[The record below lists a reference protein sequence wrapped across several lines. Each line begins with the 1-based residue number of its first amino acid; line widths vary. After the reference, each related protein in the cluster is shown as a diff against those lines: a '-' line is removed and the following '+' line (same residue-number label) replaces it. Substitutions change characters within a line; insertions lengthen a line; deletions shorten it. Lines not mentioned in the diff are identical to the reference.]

1 MKNMINNSLC
11 WVSEQD
17 DETLLNGSESTCSR
31 HAAKIPLDT
40 GMKAFKSHRSFLS
53 NAMGFI
59 SGLRKETD
67 VFHLVGFFLLLYV
80 YVYVCVCVCIYLT
93 TISFML
99 LEIHNIKRKSIGEG
113 IKREH

>member
-40 GMKAFKSHRSFLS
+40 GMKAFKSHRSFLL

-67 VFHLVGFFLLLYV
+67 VFHLVVFFYFCMCMCM
-80 YVYVCVCVCIYLT
+80 YVCVCAY
-93 TISFML
+93 ISQQYP
-99 LEIHNIKRKSIGEG
+99 SCY
-113 IKREH
+113 